1 MRLFLVLE
9 VVFGLC
15 MDPKPF
21 GIQER
26 ENKGTNVVQS
36 IFRLYSSNLFSGY
49 TGLICNI
56 LTYQSLNK
64 YIRYNLVHDALM
76 PIGHINNVHFTYYL

>member
-1 MRLFLVLE
+1 MCVVCRGSGVIRVSIHLFIFEYNDMRLFLVLE

-49 TGLICNI
+49 TGL
-56 LTYQSLNK
+56 
-64 YIRYNLVHDALM
+64 
-76 PIGHINNVHFTYYL
+76 